1 MCVHLERRIEKTER
15 MREEIKTDRYVTT
28 DTNRRTQNMTSGVG
42 TWCMTSKKKPKQACE
57 VLTTLHSYL
66 LPCQYSTTAHPG
78 LLVCPS
84 SPSRCSPSEGV
95 KGWQVPG
102 GAARSLRVRFLRGQ
116 AVLVFRVRHK
126 RGETQDGL
134 CPEQETDRTTAQ
146 QQSHLITL
154 IWGQWQTATPV
165 WGGCNQ
171 LSAYYPT
178 DHSKSIILDLL
189 L

>member
-1 MCVHLERRIEKTER
+1 MKATNVDRGSVNRTFPGRLCWSQLCIHHSLNDMCVHLERRIEKTER

-126 RGETQDGL
+126 RGRHKMV
-134 CPEQETDRTTAQ
+134 CV
-146 QQSHLITL
+146 QS
-154 IWGQWQTATPV
+154 GRQTGPQRSSSLT
-165 WGGCNQ
+165 
-171 LSAYYPT
+171 
-178 DHSKSIILDLL
+178 
-189 L
+189 